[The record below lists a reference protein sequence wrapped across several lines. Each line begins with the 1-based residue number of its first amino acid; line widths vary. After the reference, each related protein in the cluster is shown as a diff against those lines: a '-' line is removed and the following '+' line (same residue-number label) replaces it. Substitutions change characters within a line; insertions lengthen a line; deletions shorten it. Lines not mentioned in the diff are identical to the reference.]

1 MTSSSLDSFA
11 TKSTLKVANRSL
23 DYFSLKADALAP
35 FGVDRL
41 PYCIKVLLENLLRHE
56 DGLKVRAA
64 DIEAL
69 ARWAETPNR
78 HGEAAGDDAK
88 EIAFTPERVLMQ
100 DLTGVPAVVDLASM
114 RDAIIALGGD
124 PNKINPLVPVE
135 LVIDHSV
142 ILEHTGTAA
151 SYEENVAIEYDRNIE
166 RYTFLKWA
174 QSSFEKFRVVPPGMG
189 ICHQVNL
196 EHLARV
202 VFEHEGVAY
211 LDTVVG
217 TDSHTTMV
225 NGLGVL
231 GWGVGGIEA
240 EAGMLGQPTSMLI
253 PPVVGLRLVGST
265 REGVTAT
272 DVVLTITE
280 LLRKQGVVGKFVE
293 AFGPGVS
300 SLSLETRATIGNM
313 SPEYGATCAI
323 FPIDQVTLDYLAFTG
338 RPKGQ
343 LELVEAYAKA
353 QGLWHDA
360 TALEPTYSEYVELDL
375 WTVEPSLAGPKR
387 PQDRVS
393 LSGARGA
400 FRDALGRDVKEVHGL
415 ANAEDLKDGAVVVA
429 AITSCTNTSNPAVL
443 VAAGLVAKRA
453 VELGLLKKP
462 WVKTSLAPG
471 SRVVMDYLERAKL
484 VDPLD
489 KLGFYLAGY
498 GCTTCIG
505 NTGPLL
511 EGVSEA
517 TNEHDLSVVSVLS
530 GNRNFEGRIHPDV
543 KQNFLAS
550 PPLVVAYALAGTIDI
565 DLSNEPLG
573 TSSSGVPVYLKDLW
587 PTDAQVADAV
597 RASITPQMFEER
609 YAQAF
614 SGDERWQKVPTT
626 NAVTYAW
633 DAKSTYVKL
642 PPYFEGLTP
651 TPGVV
656 NDIKGARVLAKLGD
670 SVTTDH
676 ISPAGNIRASSPAG
690 LYLVDGGVHQA
701 DFNSY
706 GTRRGN
712 HEVMVRGTFANIRLR
727 NLMAPGTEGGV
738 TVKLPEGTPMSIFDA
753 AMAYAIEGTPLVILG
768 GKEYGTGSSRDWAAK
783 GTKLLGVKA
792 VLVESFERIHRSNLV
807 GMGVLP
813 LQYLPGD
820 SAQTYGL
827 DGTETFDI
835 EGLDPL
841 NRGDTVARVS
851 VRVTRV
857 NGDHVDFEV
866 RLRIDTP
873 TEAEY
878 YRHGGV
884 LNYVLRQ
891 LAQQ

>member
-656 NDIKGARVLAKLGD
+656 SDIKGARVLAKLGD

-753 AMAYAIEGTPLVILG
+753 AMAYANEGTPLVILG

>member
-1 MTSSSLDSFA
+1 MTTPPLNSFA
-11 TKSTLKVANRSL
+11 AKSTLKVGNRSL

-35 FGVDRL
+35 FGVERL
-41 PYCIKVLLENLLRHE
+41 PYSIKVLLENLLRHE
-56 DGLKVRAA
+56 DGVKVHAA

-69 ARWAETPNR
+69 ARWADTPNR
-78 HGEAAGDDAK
+78 HGEAAGEDAK

-114 RDAIIALGGD
+114 RDAIITLGGD

-142 ILEHTGTAA
+142 ILERTGTPE
-151 SYEENVAIEYDRNIE
+151 SYEQNVAIEYERNIE

-338 RPKGQ
+338 RAKER
-343 LELVEAYAKA
+343 LELVETYAKA

-360 TALEPTYSEYVELDL
+360 TVTEPTYSEYVELDL

-400 FRDALGRDVKEVHGL
+400 FRDALGRDVKEVHGI

-429 AITSCTNTSNPAVL
+429 AITSCTNTSNPSVL

-453 VELGLLKKP
+453 AELGLTKKP

-471 SRVVMDYLERAKL
+471 SRVVMDYLERAHL
-484 VDPLD
+484 VEPLD
-489 KLGFYLAGY
+489 ELGFYLAGY

-573 TSSSGVPVYLKDLW
+573 TSTKGEPVFLKDLW

-614 SGDERWQKVPTT
+614 SGDERWQEVPTT
-626 NAVTYAW
+626 NAVTYDW
-633 DAKSTYVKL
+633 DPKSTYVKL
-642 PPYFEGLTP
+642 PPYFEGLTEK
-651 TPGVV
+651 PGVV
-656 NDIKGARVLAKLGD
+656 NDIQGGRVLARLGD

-690 LYLVDGGVHQA
+690 LYLIDGGVHQS

-738 TVKLPEGTPMSIFDA
+738 TIKLPEGTQMSIFDA
-753 AMAYAIEGTPLVILG
+753 AMAYANEGTPLVILG

-820 SAQTYGL
+820 SAKTYAL

-835 EGLDPL
+835 RGLDPL
-841 NRGDTVARVS
+841 NRGDTVPRVS
-851 VRVTRV
+851 VKVTRE
-857 NGDHVDFEV
+857 NGDQVDFEV

-884 LNYVLRQ
+884 LNFVLRQ